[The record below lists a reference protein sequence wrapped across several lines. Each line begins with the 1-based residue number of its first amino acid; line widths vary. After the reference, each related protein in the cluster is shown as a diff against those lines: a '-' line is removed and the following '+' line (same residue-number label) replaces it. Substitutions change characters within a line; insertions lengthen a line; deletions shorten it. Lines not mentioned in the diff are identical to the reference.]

1 MARYWGAFVVQG
13 EPKAAGLS
21 DWPSFA
27 SNQSVLNFGE
37 GGKVELMAETA
48 FQTEHKCGFWDQF
61 ANAPYPMK

>member
-1 MARYWGAFVVQG
+1 
-13 EPKAAGLS
+13 
-21 DWPSFA
+21 
-27 SNQSVLNFGE
+27 VLNFGE